1 MIFTGIDPGKRGGLA
16 FIVSLANGPNWG
28 VVGVDAMPIIP
39 GRKKSR
45 DEYDLVAIRDWLRRR
60 MERASIFVTVEKSQP
75 LPPKFGGGIANYQRG
90 CSTGWAWM
98 LTALSIP
105 YQLVAPRTW
114 QKVMHA
120 GTSGADTKQRSI
132 IAAQRLF
139 PHVDLRRSEKSR
151 KLDDGLADA
160 LLLAEYG
167 RRTRKP

>member
-1 MIFTGIDPGKRGGLA
+1 MR
-16 FIVSLANGPNWG
+16 
-28 VVGVDAMPIIP
+28 IIS
-39 GRKKSR
+39 GHNASR
-45 DEYDLVAIRDWLRRR
+45 DEYDLVGIRKWLKGFHGDL
-60 MERASIFVTVEKSQP
+60 FVTVEKSQP
-75 LPPKFGGGIANYQRG
+75 LPPKFGGGFANYQRG

-98 LTALSIP
+98 LTALEIS

-120 GTSGADTKQRSI
+120 GTSGTDTKQRSI

-139 PHVDLRRSEKSR
+139 PRVDLRRSEKSR

-167 RRTRKP
+167 RRTHGGKS